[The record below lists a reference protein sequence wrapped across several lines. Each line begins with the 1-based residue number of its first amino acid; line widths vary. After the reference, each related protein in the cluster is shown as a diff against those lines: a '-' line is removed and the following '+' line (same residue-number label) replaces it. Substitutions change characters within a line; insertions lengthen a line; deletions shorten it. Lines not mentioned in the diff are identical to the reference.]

1 MYGQEHI
8 QNGEVNGLNIEE
20 ILKLIST
27 YTFPTVLSIYLI
39 IKIDYFINQLV
50 KNQKDFSQNIT
61 LEIKEIKT
69 AINDLKIEILK
80 NR

>member
-20 ILKLIST
+20 ILKLLST

-39 IKIDYFINQLV
+39 IKIDYFITESV

-61 LEIKEIKT
+61 REIKEIKT
-69 AINDLKIEILK
+69 AINDLKIEIVK

>member
-8 QNGEVNGLNIEE
+8 QNGEVKRLNIEE
-20 ILKLIST
+20 ILKLLST

-39 IKIDYFINQLV
+39 IKIDYFITESV

-61 LEIKEIKT
+61 REIKEIKT
-69 AINDLKIEILK
+69 AINDLKIEIVK

>member
-8 QNGEVNGLNIEE
+8 QNGEDNGLNIEE

-27 YTFPTVLSIYLI
+27 YTFPTVLSVYLI
-39 IKIDYFINQLV
+39 LKIDFFINQLI

-69 AINDLKIEILK
+69 AINDLKIEIVK

>member
-8 QNGEVNGLNIEE
+8 QNGEVKRLNIEE
-20 ILKLIST
+20 ILKLLST

-39 IKIDYFINQLV
+39 IKIDYFITESV

-61 LEIKEIKT
+61 REIKEIKT
-69 AINDLKIEILK
+69 AINDLKIEIIK